1 MSAVRWLLIDRVLYG
16 FMAVMP
22 LEKIS
27 IKVMSRWFKRGAI
40 KVPFDRPRV
49 PERAFFVRL
58 QIPDI
63 FI

>member
-1 MSAVRWLLIDRVLYG
+1 
-16 FMAVMP
+16 MP

-49 PERAFFVRL
+49 PERAFFVKF

>member
-1 MSAVRWLLIDRVLYG
+1 
-16 FMAVMP
+16 MP

>member
-1 MSAVRWLLIDRVLYG
+1 
-16 FMAVMP
+16 MP

-40 KVPFDRPRV
+40 KVPFDRPIV

>member
-1 MSAVRWLLIDRVLYG
+1 VLNDRNLYG
-16 FMAVMP
+16 IGAVMP

-27 IKVMSRWFKRGAI
+27 IKVMSRWVKRGAI

>member
-1 MSAVRWLLIDRVLYG
+1 
-16 FMAVMP
+16 MP

-27 IKVMSRWFKRGAI
+27 IKVMSRRFNIGAI
-40 KVPFDRPRV
+40 KVPFDSLRV